1 MLCPKCH
8 SLLTKGAKYCDICG
22 TRISQEDIQVEE
34 VGSRV
39 KNREKHK
46 KEVRKKTKII
56 ILGIIALVVVIAML
70 GFILFFKNLDDNFEC
85 NSLQFFNMISFVIF
99 LSVLF
104 FVGFINRHCGI
115 CV

>member
-56 ILGIIALVVVIAML
+56 ILGGEYQSASEAIVGPLITDFIKNFNVKKLFICYNLSQIIITW
-70 GFILFFKNLDDNFEC
+70 
-85 NSLQFFNMISFVIF
+85 
-99 LSVLF
+99 
-104 FVGFINRHCGI
+104 
-115 CV
+115 

>member
-70 GFILFFKNLDDNFEC
+70 GFILFFKGNKPSYSPDNLVSQHVEKPLHLEKSKVTLNIGDESN
-85 NSLQFFNMISFVIF
+85 
-99 LSVLF
+99 
-104 FVGFINRHCGI
+104 
-115 CV
+115 

>member
-56 ILGIIALVVVIAML
+56 ILGIIALVVVIAP
-70 GFILFFKNLDDNFEC
+70 FIIYASKKPSWVDPNSTFEPFHWEVKNDVSETNTTKA
-85 NSLQFFNMISFVIF
+85 
-99 LSVLF
+99 
-104 FVGFINRHCGI
+104 
-115 CV
+115 

>member
-46 KEVRKKTKII
+46 KKCVKKLK
-56 ILGIIALVVVIAML
+56 L
-70 GFILFFKNLDDNFEC
+70 LF
-85 NSLQFFNMISFVIF
+85 
-99 LSVLF
+99 
-104 FVGFINRHCGI
+104 
-115 CV
+115 

>member
-46 KEVRKKTKII
+46 KEVRKKTKNYYFRNHSTCRGDCYVRIY
-56 ILGIIALVVVIAML
+56 
-70 GFILFFKNLDDNFEC
+70 FIF
-85 NSLQFFNMISFVIF
+85 
-99 LSVLF
+99 
-104 FVGFINRHCGI
+104 
-115 CV
+115 

>member
-56 ILGIIALVVVIAML
+56 ILGIIALLKEINHLIHQIILLVNML
-70 GFILFFKNLDDNFEC
+70 KNHY
-85 NSLQFFNMISFVIF
+85 I
-99 LSVLF
+99 
-104 FVGFINRHCGI
+104 
-115 CV
+115 

>member
-39 KNREKHK
+39 KMGNHMLK
-46 KEVRKKTKII
+46 KLK
-56 ILGIIALVVVIAML
+56 L
-70 GFILFFKNLDDNFEC
+70 LF
-85 NSLQFFNMISFVIF
+85 
-99 LSVLF
+99 
-104 FVGFINRHCGI
+104 
-115 CV
+115 

>member
-1 MLCPKCH
+1 MIFVEQEYRK
-8 SLLTKGAKYCDICG
+8 
-22 TRISQEDIQVEE
+22 EDIQVEE

-70 GFILFFKNLDDNFEC
+70 GFILFFKGNNHLIHQII
-85 NSLQFFNMISFVIF
+85 LLVNMLKNHYI
-99 LSVLF
+99 
-104 FVGFINRHCGI
+104 
-115 CV
+115 

>member
-46 KEVRKKTKII
+46 NMFCDFSFENIKKLK
-56 ILGIIALVVVIAML
+56 L
-70 GFILFFKNLDDNFEC
+70 LF
-85 NSLQFFNMISFVIF
+85 
-99 LSVLF
+99 
-104 FVGFINRHCGI
+104 
-115 CV
+115 

>member
-39 KNREKHK
+39 KIEKNIK
-46 KEVRKKTKII
+46 KKCVKKLK
-56 ILGIIALVVVIAML
+56 L
-70 GFILFFKNLDDNFEC
+70 LF
-85 NSLQFFNMISFVIF
+85 
-99 LSVLF
+99 
-104 FVGFINRHCGI
+104 
-115 CV
+115 

>member
-46 KEVRKKTKII
+46 KEVRKKHSTCRGDCYVRIY
-56 ILGIIALVVVIAML
+56 
-70 GFILFFKNLDDNFEC
+70 FIF
-85 NSLQFFNMISFVIF
+85 
-99 LSVLF
+99 
-104 FVGFINRHCGI
+104 
-115 CV
+115 

>member
-1 MLCPKCH
+1 MIMLCPKCH

-70 GFILFFKNLDDNFEC
+70 GFI
-85 NSLQFFNMISFVIF
+85 FNMLKNHYI
-99 LSVLF
+99 
-104 FVGFINRHCGI
+104 
-115 CV
+115 

>member
-34 VGSRV
+34 AGSRV

-46 KEVRKKTKII
+46 KEVRKKLK
-56 ILGIIALVVVIAML
+56 L
-70 GFILFFKNLDDNFEC
+70 LF
-85 NSLQFFNMISFVIF
+85 
-99 LSVLF
+99 
-104 FVGFINRHCGI
+104 
-115 CV
+115 

>member
-34 VGSRV
+34 AGSRV

-70 GFILFFKNLDDNFEC
+70 GFILFLKEINHPIHQIILLVNMLKNHY
-85 NSLQFFNMISFVIF
+85 I
-99 LSVLF
+99 
-104 FVGFINRHCGI
+104 
-115 CV
+115 